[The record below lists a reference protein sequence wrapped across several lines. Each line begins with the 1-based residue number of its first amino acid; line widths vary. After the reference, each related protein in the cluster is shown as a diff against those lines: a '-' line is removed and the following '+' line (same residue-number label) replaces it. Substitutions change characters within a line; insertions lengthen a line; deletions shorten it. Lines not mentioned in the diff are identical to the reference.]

1 MAMNASLHIQ
11 VVQRRENS
19 FLQKAFFT
27 PPFKLADITEDRSSG
42 PVRLMIMSSSPGV
55 LDGDVYDIRIELLT
69 GAMLQL
75 ETQSYQRLFR
85 MNGSAAQTISVHM
98 AEGASLTWLPHP
110 VVPHSASSFTSATK
124 IFLSKDCTL
133 AWGEVITSGRKL
145 NGESFLF
152 SKFHSTTEI
161 FLEGKLVVKENLL
174 LLPHLHDLSVLGQLE
189 GYSHQA
195 SLIFM
200 NEAIHS
206 EMPSIVAAYLDQQ
219 EKIMYGCT
227 ELQVPGVFVRLLGS
241 SAEQLHGL
249 LQSITRLISR
259 QLQIPVPHAS

>member
-11 VVQRRENS
+11 VAQRRENS

-55 LDGDVYDIRIELLT
+55 LDGDVYDIRIELSC

-75 ETQSYQRLFR
+75 DTQSYQRLFH
-85 MNGSAAQTISVHM
+85 MKGSASQTISVYM
-98 AEGASLTWLPHP
+98 GEGASLTYLPHP
-110 VVPHSASSFTSATK
+110 VVPHSESSFTTATK
-124 IFLSKDCTL
+124 IFLAKNCSL

-189 GYSHQA
+189 GFSHQA

-200 NEAIHS
+200 NR
-206 EMPSIVAAYLDQQ
+206 EMPGDLLSVVAAFLDQQ

-227 ELQVPGVFVRLLGS
+227 YLQSPGVFIRLLGS

-249 LQSITRLISR
+249 LQSTTQLMSR
-259 QLQIPVPHAS
+259 QLQTPVPHAS

>member
-1 MAMNASLHIQ
+1 MAMNASLYIR
-11 VVQRRENS
+11 VAQRQGNS

-55 LDGDVYDIRIELLT
+55 LDGDRYDIRMELSG

-75 ETQSYQRLFR
+75 DTQSYQRLFR
-85 MNGSAAQTISVHM
+85 MNGSAAQIISVHM
-98 AEGASLTWLPHP
+98 AEGASLTYLPHP
-110 VVPHSASSFTSATK
+110 VVPHAASSFTSATK
-124 IFLSKDCTL
+124 IFLSKDCIL

-145 NGESFLF
+145 NEESFLF

-189 GYSHQA
+189 GFSHQA
-195 SLIFM
+195 SLIFLHGEM
-200 NEAIHS
+200 RS
-206 EMPSIVAAYLDQQ
+206 EIASMVAAYLDQQ
-219 EKIMYGCT
+219 EQIMYGCT
-227 ELQVPGVFVRLLGS
+227 DLQSPGLFIRLLGS

-249 LQSITRLISR
+249 LQSATRLISR
-259 QLQIPVPHAS
+259 QLQNPVPHA

>member
-1 MAMNASLHIQ
+1 MAMNASLHIK
-11 VVQRRENS
+11 VARRQENS

-42 PVRLMIMSSSPGV
+42 PVRLMIMSSSPGI
-55 LDGDVYDIRIELLT
+55 LDGDVYDIRIALLC

-75 ETQSYQRLFR
+75 DTQSYQRLFR
-85 MNGSAAQTISVHM
+85 MKGSAAQTISVHM
-98 AEGASLTWLPHP
+98 AEGASLTYLPHP
-110 VVPHSASSFTSATK
+110 VVPHSESSFTSATK
-124 IFLSKDCTL
+124 IFLSKDCRL

-174 LLPHLHDLSVLGQLE
+174 LLPHLHDLSLLGQLE

-195 SLIFM
+195 SLILM
-200 NEAIHS
+200 QGQMRS
-206 EMPSIVAAYLDQQ
+206 EIVSVVAAFLDQQ

-227 ELQVPGVFVRLLGS
+227 DLQVPGVFVRILGS

-249 LQSITRLISR
+249 LQSTVQIISR
-259 QLQIPVPHAS
+259 QLQTPFSHA

>member
-11 VVQRRENS
+11 VAQRRQNS

-55 LDGDVYDIRIELLT
+55 LDGDVYDIRIELSC
-69 GAMLQL
+69 GAILQL
-75 ETQSYQRLFR
+75 DTQSYQRLFH
-85 MNGSAAQTISVHM
+85 MKDSAAQTISVHM
-98 AEGASLTWLPHP
+98 AEDASLTYLPHP
-110 VVPHSASSFTSATK
+110 VVPHSESSFTSATK
-124 IFLSKDCTL
+124 IFLSKNCSL
-133 AWGEVITSGRKL
+133 VWGEVITSGRKL

-161 FLEGKLVVKENLL
+161 FLDGKLVVKENLL

-195 SLIFM
+195 SLIF
-200 NEAIHS
+200 IHAEKDNDILS
-206 EMPSIVAAYLDQQ
+206 VVAAYLDQQ

-227 ELQVPGVFVRLLGS
+227 RLQVPGVFVRLLGS

-249 LQSITRLISR
+249 LQSTVQIISR
-259 QLQIPVPHAS
+259 QLKTPIPHA